1 MLSENGSEQPDGF
14 AQARRDGGAD
24 PGRPQRAVALTGA
37 DIGSDHGDQGA
48 ARSEDEGN
56 QQIFDARTCAI
67 ACNSGGPNR
76 PTRPVAIAMVTLVP
90 MVISAA
96 TAPTRRMSQNKVS

>member
-1 MLSENGSEQPDGF
+1 LQITRSGVEHGGIGVEQREPCFRERGSEQPDGF

-48 ARSEDEGN
+48 AQSETRG
-56 QQIFDARTCAI
+56 I
-67 ACNSGGPNR
+67 SGYSMREPE
-76 PTRPVAIAMVTLVP
+76 P
-90 MVISAA
+90 
-96 TAPTRRMSQNKVS
+96 